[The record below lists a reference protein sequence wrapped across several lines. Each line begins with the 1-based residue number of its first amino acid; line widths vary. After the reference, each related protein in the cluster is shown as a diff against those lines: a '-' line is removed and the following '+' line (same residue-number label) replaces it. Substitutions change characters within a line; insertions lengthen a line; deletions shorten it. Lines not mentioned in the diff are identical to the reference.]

1 MVNAFHYQ
9 NTFDDE
15 LAQEFRSILGVSSL
29 NLLNPHDFWDFT
41 DEDVLTL
48 EGSAVKSIANKGRSN
63 DAITH
68 STGNTITFDGS
79 KCIGHQYA
87 NSYKAGA
94 AGDRNFLHDG
104 SGAEV
109 FIIHKQAAAANEQY
123 FYLSNDVSGSSYVPG
138 ARLSSMQNSDLAL
151 YTSRI
156 GYNSNHLFSQSAD
169 NSLTLD
175 SPVIAHLKIDGG
187 LTVGNVELREDGALL
202 YSVPYNVSS
211 VFVETDHNAPLQTFL
226 AYTGD
231 IYGMLMYDRVLTD
244 QERSY
249 IFRTLR
255 QYYSLPSL
263 ADVMLL
269 IGASNALGIGSG
281 SLIDP
286 TYQNA
291 ASRGYI
297 YAYDDGDTAKPLAWW
312 AYEQANS
319 HVDHATSSGGLDLS
333 LMHRLAATNT
343 NKQFLVKATI
353 GGNDLYSDWNP
364 DADPAAQDGLNQL
377 KAYLQPAIEAL
388 TAWGFT
394 PAYRACIVGLGENDA
409 SSSTKA
415 AAYAAIQARLNEA
428 LRELT
433 SESMPI
439 MLIACSTEQ
448 PDDTSGR
455 SDGNMALQA
464 TIRTAQAQVV
474 SAESQTSLYQPIT
487 TGALA
492 WNEAT
497 PNGIHY
503 DMPTLQQMGI
513 ELADAINAAN
523 S

>member
-1 MVNAFHYQ
+1 MANAFHYQ
-9 NTFDDE
+9 NTFNDE

-41 DEDVLTL
+41 DEDALTL
-48 EGSAVKSIANKGRSN
+48 QGTAVKAIANKGSSD

-68 STGNTITFDGS
+68 STGNTITFDGT

-109 FIIHKQAAAANEQY
+109 FIIHKQAAATNEQY

-138 ARLSSMQNSDLAL
+138 ARLSSMQNSGLAL

-156 GYNSNHLFSQSAD
+156 GYSSNHLFSQSAD

-175 SPVIAHLKIDGG
+175 APVIAHLKLEGDV
-187 LTVGNVELREDGALL
+187 TAGNVELREDGALL
-202 YSVPYNVSS
+202 YRVPYNVSS
-211 VFVETDHNAPLQTFL
+211 VFVENDHNAPLQTFL

-231 IYGMLMYDRVLTD
+231 IYGMLIYDRVLTD

-255 QYYSLPSL
+255 HYYALPL
-263 ADVMLL
+263 VADVMLL

-291 ASRGYI
+291 APRGYI
-297 YAYDDGDTAKPLAWW
+297 YAYDDGDTAKPLTWW

-343 NKQFLVKATI
+343 AKQFLIKATM
-353 GGNDLYSDWNP
+353 GGNDLYGDWNP
-364 DADPAAQDGLNQL
+364 DADISVQDGLSLL
-377 KAYLQPAIEAL
+377 KTYLEPAIAAL
-388 TAWGFT
+388 ADWGFT
-394 PAYRACIVGLGENDA
+394 PSYRVCIIGLGENDA
-409 SSSTKA
+409 SSETKA
-415 AAYAAIQARLNEA
+415 AAYATIQARLNVV

-433 SESMPI
+433 SEALPI
-439 MLIACSTEQ
+439 MLIACSTEE

-455 SDGNMALQA
+455 SDGNMAQQA
-464 TIRTAQAQVV
+464 TIRTAQAQVA
-474 SAESQTSLYQPIT
+474 STESQTSLYQPIT
-487 TGALA
+487 TGTLV

-503 DMPTLQQMGI
+503 DMPSLQQMGI
-513 ELADAINAAN
+513 ELADEINA
-523 S
+523 SHT